1 MVTRCKVCGSKNITR
16 EIKKEGYDIKKGV
29 IGTALIGVPGAL
41 AGAVGKDT
49 IYYHCADCGHVLNQ
63 PMASYESDRI
73 DRAIYYSKDKIELRA
88 LKQLYKNIEWE
99 ESANTIVSDVSS
111 TILSTEQVLSLNKN
125 IFLSSDEVKKDVLE
139 QLSNQKNLME
149 KEVLMLRY
157 ADTKYSIV
165 ERAIDDL
172 LDNGRV
178 VCETVAKTE
187 YYRLV
192 TDINEIKENHK
203 RMVAIKLSKKLLDKK
218 YNVGYEQYEKDFFDL
233 LKEKKNY
240 KENEL
245 QQFLDEHLKER
256 IFSNVRMNVDLQEID
271 MELFWNEFKRNFIQK
286 LCGDEKILV
295 KAGIYH
301 LRSEDEIKEVLTGK
315 KKDELEL
322 IRNKCKK
329 EIDIIYN
336 FLQKNNY
343 RRFSEKQILNEAAVE
358 KWGNGKK
365 ALYYLSESGHI
376 EKTLKGKAEYYAVFG
391 WEQNA
396 ENRQLIKEQEKE
408 AIERKNAEIRAKIEM
423 LEQEKNLVNTTISEN
438 KNKLFGAGVKARK
451 EAQVRLEEIN
461 TEILKLRS
469 QIQLVKK
476 KFS

>member
-111 TILSTEQVLSLNKN
+111 TILNTEKVLSLNKN
-125 IFLSSDEVKKDVLE
+125 KFLSSDEVKKDVLE

-203 RMVAIKLSKKLLDKK
+203 KMVAIKLSKKLLDKK
-218 YNVGYEQYEKDFFDL
+218 YNVGYEQYEKAFFDL

-245 QQFLDEHLKER
+245 QQFLDEHLKEHV
-256 IFSNVRMNVDLQEID
+256 FSNVRMSVDLQEID
-271 MELFWNEFKRNFIQK
+271 MMLFWNEFKRNFIQK
-286 LCGDEKILV
+286 LCVDEKIVV
-295 KAGIYH
+295 KAGIYY
-301 LRSEDEIKEVLTGK
+301 LRSEDEIKEVLTEK
-315 KKDELEL
+315 KKEELEL

-329 EIDIIYN
+329 EIDIIYS

-343 RRFSEKQILNEAAVE
+343 RRFSEKQILNEASVE

-365 ALYYLSESGHI
+365 ALYYLSESEHI

-391 WEQNA
+391 WEQYA

-408 AIERKNAEIRAKIEM
+408 AIERKNTEIRAKIEV
-423 LEQEKNLVNTTISEN
+423 LEEEKNLVNTIISEN

-451 EAQVRLEEIN
+451 EAQARLEEIN

-469 QIQLVKK
+469 QIQIVKK